1 MHATVKS
8 LLVITVIAALI
19 WALLDGSRDAR
30 QMSEGGLRQAREAA
44 VILARQGDTGKAL
57 KRLRSLRKLAPQ
69 DDALL
74 WDYMAVLSWAGEHR
88 ELDRLRH
95 DTDMRRAPDWLRDIL
110 AGGQPAGAAQPAGT
124 VAVEDRAPTAADDA
138 VAADLPALDLPAAI
152 LSPALPSPPSKAAA
166 PTTSPAR
173 SLRVAAPPLLPADPP
188 AAAQQT
194 PAGELV
200 TPVQNA
206 DDSAAEALEREKQA
220 VNQIAW
226 RGKLDQA
233 QSRSEQLVR
242 QAPEDL
248 GAGLQLAQIYRWQGW
263 PRRAALQR
271 QQIAMQEPDSGPLLR
286 AGIRAATDEG
296 RYADAAS
303 LLARYRQLYPDDPGG
318 PVLLA
323 ELDTAAGARLRAD
336 WRRAWTDGDGINRAS
351 NSSAHGQTLYSP
363 AWRRF
368 NDTRLF
374 VYRHHNHAEYQGGR
388 GSIRRHGLGVQ
399 TEHRDW
405 GLTLGWHQQTNASE
419 AAGLTLAGHLELS
432 DHWGMDIDLQEDTD
446 RTPIRA
452 AINDIEARSAGI
464 AVRHHRHDGHHYR
477 ARATQTRFT
486 DSNDRLE
493 IDLSGSQ
500 PLYRDAPHRLLLRQY
515 IGFSSNSKTDTPYF
529 SPKST
534 SAAQVQLDYT
544 GRLNAWP
551 GDHWEHNVVAGVGVA
566 TQSDFSAAPIWDLT
580 YEHRYRFSRQFSA
593 SAGLQWLD
601 RMYDG
606 NNEQTR
612 AIFARFDWRFQ

>member
-8 LLVITVIAALI
+8 LIAITAIAALI

-95 DTDMRRAPDWLRDIL
+95 DTDMRRAPDWLKEIL
-110 AGGQPAGAAQPAGT
+110 AAGQPPSAAHPART
-124 VAVEDRAPTAADDA
+124 VAIEDRAPTAADDA
-138 VAADLPALDLPAAI
+138 VATDLPALDSPTAI
-152 LSPALPSPPSKAAA
+152 LAPALPSPPPEAAG
-166 PTTSPAR
+166 PTTSPSR
-173 SLRVAAPPLLPADPP
+173 SFGVAAPPLLPANPP

-194 PAGELV
+194 PARELV

-206 DDSAAEALEREKQA
+206 DDNAADALEREKQA

-271 QQIAMQEPDSGPLLR
+271 QQIAAQEPDSGPLLR

-296 RYADAAS
+296 RYADAVS
-303 LLARYRQLYPDDPGG
+303 LLARYQQLYPDDPGG
-318 PVLLA
+318 PVLQA
-323 ELDTAAGARLRAD
+323 ELSTAAGARLRAD
-336 WRRAWTDGDGINRAS
+336 WRRAWTDGEDISRAS
-351 NSSAHGQTLYSP
+351 NSWSHSQTLYSP

-368 NDTRLF
+368 NDTRVF
-374 VYRHHNHAEYQGGR
+374 VDRHHNHADYPGGR
-388 GSIRRHGLGVQ
+388 GSIQRQGFGIR

-405 GLTLGWHQQTNASE
+405 GLTLGWHQQVQASE
-419 AAGLTLAGHLELS
+419 ASGLTLAGHLELS

-464 AVRHHRHDGHHYR
+464 AVRHHRHDGHNYR
-477 ARATQTRFT
+477 AAATQTRFT
-486 DSNDRLE
+486 DNNDRLE
-493 IDLSGSQ
+493 VDLSGSQ
-500 PLYRDAPHRLLLRQY
+500 PLYRDAPHRLLLREY
-515 IGFSSNSKTDTPYF
+515 IGFSSNSKTATPYF
-529 SPKST
+529 SAKSA
-534 SAAQVQLDYT
+534 SAAQLQLDYT
-544 GRLNAWP
+544 GRLTAWA
-551 GDHWEHNVVAGVGVA
+551 GDHWEHNAVVGIGVA
-566 TQSDFSAAPIWDLT
+566 TQSGFSAAPIWDLT
-580 YEHRYRFSRQFSA
+580 YEHRYRFNRHLSV

-612 AIFARFDWRFQ
+612 AAFARVDWRFQ